1 MTKSQGQPPTM
12 RNRPRTRETRNIYTQ
27 TTDHHNRPQL
37 GWAGTGKKRET
48 QGQGKGD
55 QIQDRCVGKNKK
67 EQSYGNTRGNKVT
80 GK

>member
-37 GWAGTGKKRET
+37 GWAGTGKRRET

-55 QIQDRCVGKNKK
+55 QVKLIR
-67 EQSYGNTRGNKVT
+67 RGNKVT
-80 GK
+80 GSKTREWTTK